1 MYFSLERDQLLGK
14 GEIVLV
20 CPAYLFAQLILG
32 FMSFPEAPA
41 KVEIRSFRT
50 RYGGRR
56 DGGGLRGEG
65 VVAEVAAP
73 HAAELDVT
81 VMLQVGVGKPAKKV
95 LEMPEEKVCIC
106 NSPSPEYD
114 EQGEVPDDPGHQ
126 HFAGVED
133 GAADEDDVD
142 YDGHDGAEHRG
153 PDVLRLHNAYRDAPK
168 GGPQVV

>member
-1 MYFSLERDQLLGK
+1 MCFSLERDQLLGK

-65 VVAEVAAP
+65 VVAEVAAL
-73 HAAELDVT
+73 HAAELDIT

-95 LEMPEEKVCIC
+95 LEMPLRRK
-106 NSPSPEYD
+106 
-114 EQGEVPDDPGHQ
+114 
-126 HFAGVED
+126 FAP
-133 GAADEDDVD
+133 ATHHPQNMMSKARSQTIQ
-142 YDGHDGAEHRG
+142 AINI
-153 PDVLRLHNAYRDAPK
+153 LRE
-168 GGPQVV
+168 

>member
-1 MYFSLERDQLLGK
+1 MRSVILEDVGGGMSGVERVLLALRVEG
-14 GEIVLV
+14 
-20 CPAYLFAQLILG
+20 
-32 FMSFPEAPA
+32 SDRREA
-41 KVEIRSFRT
+41 SDDYT

-65 VVAEVAAP
+65 VVAEVAAL

-81 VMLQVGVGKPAKKV
+81 VMLQVGVGK
-95 LEMPEEKVCIC
+95 
-106 NSPSPEYD
+106 PSPEYD

-153 PDVLRLHNAYRDAPK
+153 PDILPGWGVSA
-168 GGPQVV
+168 